1 MENGKVQSRKMEFN
15 DLVFLKKL
23 ADESPEWKKEEL
35 INYQDITSF
44 VESYAQ
50 LKGKWRV
57 WEREG
62 ETVAISFHL
71 DKAPSNG
78 KPWIGTVLVTKEFRR
93 TDIGRGII
101 QGICKECKE
110 LGNNVVFAGV
120 PIHQSEWMDFLSKCG
135 FEQLKVE
142 KSEDYSYM
150 IMIYP
155 L

>member
-1 MENGKVQSRKMEFN
+1 MEIGKLHSRKMKYE
-15 DLVFLKKL
+15 DLVFFKKL
-23 ADESPEWKKEEL
+23 VDESPEWKKEEL
-35 INYQDITSF
+35 INHQDINSF
-44 VESYAQ
+44 IKSYAQ
-50 LKGKWRV
+50 LMGKWMV
-57 WEREG
+57 WEKKG

-78 KPWIGTVLVTKEFRR
+78 KPWIGTVLVDKEFRR

-101 QGICKECKE
+101 QSICKECKE

-120 PIHQSEWMDFLSKCG
+120 PLHQSEWMDFLSKCG

-142 KSEDYSYM
+142 KSDDHSHM